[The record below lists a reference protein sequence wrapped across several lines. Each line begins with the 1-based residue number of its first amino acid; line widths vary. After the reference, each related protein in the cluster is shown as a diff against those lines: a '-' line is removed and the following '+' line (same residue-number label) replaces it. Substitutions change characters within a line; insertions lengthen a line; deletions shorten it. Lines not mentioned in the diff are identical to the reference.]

1 MPTPSEQ
8 KALAFVAIVI
18 LLGGAVRVLRAGA
31 VVQTTP
37 AEQQGLA
44 AQAAAAD
51 DAARSG
57 KQSKGRTKR
66 RSSRSTPDTLPRV
79 IGGVA
84 SVPPTYARPDR
95 PYDRIPYGADR
106 GARPAPVPSPRID
119 TDARG
124 LQAAPPVVTG
134 AGKKAPGGIIDM
146 DHASAEEIEQLPR
159 IGLATARRIVA
170 NRDSLGP
177 FGSLDG
183 LRRVKGMGPASLTRL
198 APFISFGG
206 RPAGAPKPP

>member
-31 VVQTTP
+31 AVPPTP

-51 DAARSG
+51 DAARTA

-66 RSSRSTPDTLPRV
+66 RSSRSAADTLPRV

-95 PYDRIPYGADR
+95 PYDHTPYGADR
-106 GARPAPVPSPRID
+106 GAPVPSPRID
-119 TDARG
+119 TDVRG
-124 LQAAPPVVTG
+124 LRAALPPVAA
-134 AGKKAPGGIIDM
+134 AGKKSPGGIVDM
-146 DHASAEEIEQLPR
+146 DHATAEEIEQLPR

-177 FGSLDG
+177 FGSLEG

-198 APFISFGG
+198 APFVSFGG
-206 RPAGAPKPP
+206 RPAGGPKPP